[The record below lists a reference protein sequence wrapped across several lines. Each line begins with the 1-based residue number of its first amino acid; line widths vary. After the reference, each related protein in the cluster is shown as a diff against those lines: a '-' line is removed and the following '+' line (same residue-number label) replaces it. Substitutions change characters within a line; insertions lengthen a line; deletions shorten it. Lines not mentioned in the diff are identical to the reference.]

1 MNSFCGF
8 YLLGSMLKRSMYMI
22 ERIIF
27 ISLFQVA
34 FSMVREKCLILV
46 AKAALKRCSTGK
58 LSWNFL
64 ENTQRDIHDKAEL
77 FIKLNAYGLHL
88 YKIALCKDIY
98 LRISKTF
105 LQQLFQKHLG
115 FPLTNFAKSSISDVS
130 TFNA

>member
-8 YLLGSMLKRSMYMI
+8 YLLGSMLERSMHMK
-22 ERIIF
+22 ERIIL
-27 ISLFQVA
+27 IYLFHVA
-34 FSMVREKCLILV
+34 FPMVLEKCLILV
-46 AKAALKRCSTGK
+46 AKAALKRCSTRT
-58 LSWNFL
+58 LSWKFL

-98 LRISKTF
+98 LRIFKTF
-105 LQQLFQKHLG
+105 LQQLFPKHLG
-115 FPLTNFAKSSISDVS
+115 FPLTSFAKSSISDVS